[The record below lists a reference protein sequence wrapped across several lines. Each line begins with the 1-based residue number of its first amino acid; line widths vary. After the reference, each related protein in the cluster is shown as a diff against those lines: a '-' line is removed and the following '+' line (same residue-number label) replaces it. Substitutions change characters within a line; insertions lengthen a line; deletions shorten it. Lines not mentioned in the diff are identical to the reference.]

1 MQDKILATI
10 EKNEKELIELLRTV
24 IKIPSLTGEEG
35 TAQAFMAN
43 YLNDLGLEVD
53 VWEPDIEALFKQYPE
68 SAQYPTHWQHDLIL
82 PYDRFPTYAELIDSR
97 KIDVL
102 NYKNRPNVVGTL
114 KGRGG
119 GRSLLLN
126 GHIDNVTVEP
136 QSDWSHDPF
145 GAEVVEDK
153 IYGRGACDMKGGL
166 VAALAAI
173 QCLMETGVSLKGDVI
188 FSSVVNEEHS
198 GGGALSMICR
208 GITADAAIVT
218 EPSENNIYIAHPG
231 DVYWQ
236 LTLTGVPRSPGARW
250 EDQDLVG
257 VSAIEKLPPVIEAL
271 LNFEQDYNKRTPHPL
286 YAGLKH
292 LSCVLGE
299 IGGGTYATATASQCV
314 LRGCVYFSPGLGSV
328 GDIMDGI
335 RSYVDAGTRHDP
347 WFKAHP
353 VKTVFLRHKN
363 TAVIDKNEPIV
374 QAVSDCIKTVEDN
387 EPVIAGG
394 TYGADME
401 LFVNQGRI
409 PTIIYGPGSI
419 VPAHKPDEF
428 IAIDQYLTAV
438 KTLALSIY
446 QWCNQSASRT

>member
-1 MQDKILATI
+1 MQEKILAKI
-10 EKNEKELIELLRTV
+10 EESEKELVELLRTV

-35 TAQAFMAN
+35 DAQEFIAG
-43 YLNDLGLEVD
+43 YLKDLGLRVD
-53 VWEPDIEALFKQYPE
+53 AWEPDIEEIFDMYPE

-82 PYDRFPTYAELIDSR
+82 PYDRFPTYDELIKTR

-114 KGRGG
+114 KGQGG
-119 GRSLLLN
+119 GKSLLLN

-136 QSDWSHDPF
+136 KGDWTHDPF
-145 GAEVVEDK
+145 GAGVCEGK

-173 QCLMETGVSLKGDVI
+173 QCLIETGVSLKGDVI

-198 GGGALSMICR
+198 GGGALSMICK

-218 EPSENNIYIAHPG
+218 EPSENQIYIAHPG
-231 DVYWQ
+231 DVYWE
-236 LTLTGVPRSPGARW
+236 LILEGVPRSPGARW
-250 EDQDLVG
+250 ADQQMVG
-257 VSAIEKLPPVIEAL
+257 VSAIEKLPPVIQAL
-271 LNFEQDYNKRTPHPL
+271 LKLEEDYNRRTPHPL
-286 YAGLKH
+286 YAGLKP

-299 IGGGTYATATASQCV
+299 IRGGTYATATASQCV

-328 GDIMDGI
+328 GDIMDDI
-335 RSYVDAGTRHDP
+335 CNYIKTGTQPDP
-347 WFKAHP
+347 WFEAHP
-353 VKTVFLRHKN
+353 VQTAFLRHKN

-374 QAVSDCIKTVEDN
+374 QTVSDCIKTVGGDD
-387 EPVIAGG
+387 PLITGG

-401 LFVNQGRI
+401 LFVNLGRI

-419 VPAHKPDEF
+419 VPAHKPDEY
-428 IAIDQYLTAV
+428 IAVDDYLTAV

-446 QWCNQSASRT
+446 HWCN